1 MDRKLLIVD
10 VAALGYDLLRSAEV
24 LDWQGLAFKPTTAV
38 FPAVTCTAQAS
49 LRTALLPT
57 GHGMVANG
65 RYFRNLRKVMFWEQ
79 SAALL
84 EGERIWSRFRERG
97 ARVGMMFWQQSMGEA
112 VDLLL
117 TPAPI
122 HTHGGGMIM
131 DCYSLPASLYPTL
144 VDRLGSRFKLHRY
157 WGPIA
162 HAKVGDWI
170 ARSIAEVLL
179 DRELCPDLLLTYL
192 PSLDYDLQRVGPD
205 HPKASVA
212 LERTLGQLE
221 TLLTAARR
229 SGHEVLIVG
238 DYAIAPAAEGGATYP
253 NRVLVDADLMA
264 LRDVDGRLYPD
275 FHRSRAFAMVDHE
288 IAHVYV
294 PDRRDIERVE
304 AVLAEVPGVEEILG
318 GADKARRGLDH
329 PHTGELML
337 VAAPGQWFAYPWW
350 THKRHAPDYARH
362 IDIHNKPG
370 FDPCELFFG
379 WPPVSV
385 SQDTTRI
392 GGTHGR
398 AGPGREIAWATTLP
412 LSSEPAD
419 LVDLAQLVRAW
430 LEG

>member
-1 MDRKLLIVD
+1 
-10 VAALGYDLLRSAEV
+10 
-24 LDWQGLAFKPTTAV
+24 LDWQGLEFRPTGAV

-65 RYFRNLRKVMFWEQ
+65 RYFRDLRKVMFWEQ
-79 SAALL
+79 SARLVD
-84 EGERIWSRFRERG
+84 GERIWSTFREQG
-97 ARVGMMFWQQSMGEA
+97 GRVGMMFWQQSMGEE

-122 HTHGGGMIM
+122 HTHSGGMVM
-131 DCYSLPASLYPTL
+131 DCYSQPETLYRKL
-144 VDRLGSRFKLHRY
+144 VGRLGSKFKLHRY

-170 ARSIAEVLL
+170 AASVAEVLG
-179 DRELCPDLLLTYL
+179 DDQLCPDLLLTYL

-205 HPKASVA
+205 HPKASAA
-212 LERTLGQLE
+212 LERTMEQLE

-238 DYAIAPAAEGGATYP
+238 DYAIAPASGGEATCP
-253 NRVLVDADLMA
+253 NRVLAETGLME
-264 LRDVDGRLYPD
+264 LRDVGGRLYPD
-275 FHRSRAFAMVDHE
+275 FHRSAAFAMVDHE

-294 PDRRDIERVE
+294 RDRRDIERVE
-304 AVLAEVPGVEEILG
+304 AVLAEAPGVETILG

-329 PHTGELML
+329 PNSGELVL
-337 VAAPGQWFAYPWW
+337 VAAPGEWFAYRWW
-350 THKRHAPDYARH
+350 TGKRRAPDYARH

-398 AGPGREIAWATTLP
+398 CGPGREVAWATTLP

-419 LVDLAQLVRAW
+419 LVDMAQLVRAW